1 MKVPQWTTVELGDLT
16 EGERRLWAAFPRGA
30 AVELGGGDP
39 TRDEA
44 SADGYRPDQRIRAE
58 VVAGLLLGMVD
69 AEPGRAARLV
79 LAGARITGRLD
90 FAGGVVPYGLRLE
103 RCWLDEPFE
112 ARDAKLRVV
121 SLVQCRI
128 PEFDGMGM
136 QVDGPVALTGSRLGG
151 VAMADATIAGR
162 LHLTGAHLS
171 KADGYAFH
179 ATRLTVAQSVVCH
192 ELTVTGRMR
201 MREAQIGGAL
211 IFSRARLTVAGGTQL
226 DLHGV
231 CVGQSIDL
239 DEGFAATGDI
249 RLSGARVD
257 GQLQLDGDF
266 AGTLDLSRAQ
276 VQSLRAASAR
286 AARTRLDGLTYADLK
301 PDEPATA
308 RLGWLRRDP
317 DGYRAQP
324 YEQLAAHYRR
334 LGHDEQARR
343 VLLAKRRALRSTRSW
358 WWRLPGLV
366 VDGLAG
372 YGYAPGRAV
381 AWLCVSWLAGWWYFG
396 PRTPDPAL
404 YALDLLVPT
413 SPFGLEDRY
422 EPHGV
427 GLSVAAGLQVLG
439 WALSLAVLPAVARAF
454 NRT

>member
-1 MKVPQWTTVELGDLT
+1 VDLGDLT

-44 SADGYRPDQRIRAE
+44 TADGYRPDQRIRAE
-58 VVAGLLLGMVD
+58 VLAGLLLGLVD

-90 FAGGVVPYGLRLE
+90 FAGAVVPYGLRLE
-103 RCWLDEPFE
+103 RCWLDEPFQ

-136 QVDGPVALTGSRLGG
+136 QVDGSVALTGSRLGG

-162 LHLTGAHLS
+162 LHLTGAQLS
-171 KADGYAFH
+171 NVDGYAFH
-179 ATRLTVAQSVVCH
+179 GTRLTVAQSVVCH
-192 ELTVTGRMR
+192 ELRVTGRMR

-211 IFSRARLTVAGGTQL
+211 IFSRAQLIAAGDTLL

-231 CVGQSIDL
+231 FVGQSIDF
-239 DEGFAATGDI
+239 DEGFAAAGDI

-257 GQLQLDGDF
+257 GQLQLDGEF
-266 AGTLDLSRAQ
+266 AGALDLSRAQ
-276 VQSLRAASAR
+276 VQSVLLEPAR
-286 AARTRLDGLTYADLK
+286 AAPTRLDGLTYVDLR
-301 PDEPATA
+301 PDEPATV
-308 RLGWLRRDP
+308 RLSWLRRDP
-317 DGYRAQP
+317 DGYRSQP

-334 LGHDEQARR
+334 LGHDGQARR
-343 VLLAKRRALRSTRSW
+343 VLLAKRRAYRSTRSW

-366 VDGLAG
+366 IDGLAG
-372 YGYAPGRAV
+372 YGYASGRAV
-381 AWLCVSWLAGWWYFG
+381 SWLCAAWLAGWWYFG
-396 PRTPDPAL
+396 SRVRDPSL

-413 SPFGLEDRY
+413 SPFGLEDRH
-422 EPHGV
+422 PLGGA
-427 GLSVAAGLQVLG
+427 GLWVAAGLQVLG

>member
-1 MKVPQWTTVELGDLT
+1 VELGDLT

-44 SADGYRPDQRIRAE
+44 TADGYRPDQRIRAE
-58 VVAGLLLGMVD
+58 VLAGLLLGLVD

-79 LAGARITGRLD
+79 LAGARVTGRLD
-90 FAGGVVPYGLRLE
+90 FAGAVVPYGLRLE

-121 SLVQCRI
+121 SLVRCRV

-136 QVDGPVALTGSRLGG
+136 QVDGAVALTGSRLGG
-151 VAMADATIAGR
+151 IAMADATIAGR
-162 LHLTGAHLS
+162 LHLTGAQVS
-171 KADGYAFH
+171 KADGYAFLG
-179 ATRLTVAQSVVCH
+179 ARLSVAQSIVCH
-192 ELTVTGRMR
+192 ELAVTGRMR

-211 IFSRARLTVAGGTQL
+211 IFSRARLTGPGAVVL
-226 DLHGV
+226 DMHGV
-231 CVGQSIDL
+231 CVGQSIDF
-239 DEGFAATGDI
+239 DDGFAATGDV
-249 RLSGARVD
+249 RLSGVRVD
-257 GQLQLDGDF
+257 GQLHLDGEFD
-266 AGTLDLSRAQ
+266 GTVDLSRAQ
-276 VQSLRAASAR
+276 LQSVLVTSAQ
-286 AARTRLDGLTYADLK
+286 APRTRLDGLTYADLK

-324 YEQLAAHYRR
+324 YEQLAGHYRR

-343 VLLAKRRALRSTRSW
+343 VLLAKRRAYRSTRSW
-358 WWRLPGLV
+358 WWRVLGLV
-366 VDGLAG
+366 TDGLAG

-381 AWLCVSWLAGWWYFG
+381 AWLCAAWLAGWWYFATAAHAR
-396 PRTPDPAL
+396 PRDPGL

-413 SPFGLEDRY
+413 SPFGLEDRN
-422 EPHGV
+422 PQNGAGV
-427 GLSVAAGLQVLG
+427 WVAAGLQVLG